1 MLSTGQ
7 VEAMIERGFSEADA
21 MVTDMTGTG
30 DHFDA
35 VVVSSDFEGRSLIQ
49 QHQLVYAAL
58 GDAMKG
64 PVHALK
70 LTTMTP
76 AHWQA
81 RQNQE

>member
-1 MLSTGQ
+1 MLSTSQ
-7 VEAMIERGFSEADA
+7 VETMIEQGFGQANA
-21 MVTDMTGTG
+21 TVTDMTGTG

-35 VVVSSDFEGRSLIQ
+35 VVVSPDFEGRSLIQ
-49 QHQLVYAAL
+49 QHQMVYAAL

-76 AHWQA
+76 AQWQA